1 MIHVLKH
8 VESITQHRDRT
19 LLELG
24 VASALFE
31 LVKAREVNLYKVSQ
45 HGVDNFL
52 ARVTHV
58 GQDGVRYVQSEFDEG
73 GEALPLAERPE
84 MVACVEQTQIV
95 RRHDNDRGEY
105 VHCFPDQRRPARAG
119 RARSR
124 LQHATLP

>member
-31 LVKAREVNLYKVSQ
+31 LVKAREVNLYKAVM
-45 HGVDNFL
+45 HGDDHYL
-52 ARVTHV
+52 SRVTHV

-73 GEALPLAERPE
+73 GEAVPLHTRPKWSP
-84 MVACVEQTQIV
+84 VSS
-95 RRHDNDRGEY
+95 
-105 VHCFPDQRRPARAG
+105 
-119 RARSR
+119 RARSSCSTPSNAASTCTVSR
-124 LQHATLP
+124 SA

>member
-31 LVKAREVNLYKVSQ
+31 LVKALEVNLYKVSE
-45 HGVDNFL
+45 HGGEHYL

-58 GQDGVRYVQSEFDEG
+58 GQDGVRYVQSES
-73 GEALPLAERPE
+73 L
-84 MVACVEQTQIV
+84 
-95 RRHDNDRGEY
+95 
-105 VHCFPDQRRPARAG
+105 
-119 RARSR
+119 
-124 LQHATLP
+124 